1 MPVTIREQV
10 KHLLRMCGH
19 AFSGTVHTRLD
30 ALQQEIN
37 DLNLRI
43 TSVAESQ
50 EALLRATIYL
60 VEELK
65 AKGPAAREVGG
76 SPQAEGGGLSDPAP

>member
-1 MPVTIREQV
+1 MLVTLREQV

-19 AFSGTVHTRLD
+19 AFSGTVHARLD
-30 ALQQEIN
+30 ALQQEIS

-65 AKGPAAREVGG
+65 TRAPATPPPGG
-76 SPQAEGGGLSDPAP
+76 SPAPAETHSPDDAA

>member
-1 MPVTIREQV
+1 MPVKLRETV
-10 KHLLRMCGH
+10 KHFLRMCGH
-19 AFSGTVHTRLD
+19 AFSGTVHARLD
-30 ALQQEIN
+30 SLQQEIN
-37 DLNLRI
+37 DLSLRV

-65 AKGPAAREVGG
+65 AKGPAAREGTG
-76 SPQAEGGGLSDPAP
+76 SPQEDEGGMSDSAS

>member
-1 MPVTIREQV
+1 
-10 KHLLRMCGH
+10 MCGH

-30 ALQQEIN
+30 ALQQEVN

-65 AKGPAAREVGG
+65 SRAPATRAREE
-76 SPQAEGGGLSDPAP
+76 SPVPAEAGFPDDAA